1 MGGKAY
7 EEKIWVSE
15 TLCRDFFPAATNPL
29 PLSQDH
35 ASGSLLISESGGICT
50 DMHGKPLD
58 FSQGRTLKKN
68 DGVVAAGRDMHAQV
82 LEAVKQAVAEAQ
94 TGKL

>member
-1 MGGKAY
+1 MAR
-7 EEKIWVSE
+7 SE
-15 TLCRDFFPAATNPL
+15 IPPP

-58 FSQGRTLKKN
+58 FSQGRLLAAN
-68 DGVVAAGRDMHAQV
+68 EGIVAAGSEMHPRCV
-82 LEAVKQAVAEAQ
+82 EAVRKAVDEAMA
-94 TGKL
+94 GKL